1 MTASHT
7 YAPSPVL
14 DPVTKPEPLPG
25 GLDLLGR
32 ERPLFKEDLA
42 AAGDRIDQAVAEGRF
57 LVLGGAGTIGSAVVR
72 ELFTRHPRAL
82 HVVDVSENNLAE
94 LVRDLRSSL
103 GYTKGDFRTFA
114 VDVGSPEFDALVRAY
129 GPYTHVVNFSALK
142 HVRSERDPFTL
153 MRMLTVNVLNT
164 ARCLER
170 AVEAGAERSFCVS
183 TDKASSPVNLM
194 GASKRIMEM
203 VLERY
208 AEQVTVSSA
217 RFANVAFSDGSLP
230 FSWRQRMER
239 RQPLVAPRDV
249 RRYFITKEES
259 GILCLFSIVLGE
271 ARDVL
276 IPKLREDLH
285 LTTFAEM
292 SVRFLRS
299 RGFEPHPCQSE
310 EEARA
315 RADEL
320 ARARRWPCYFFESD
334 TTGEKPV
341 ERFHGSDEK
350 VDWGRFNDIGVVRT
364 EAGGGSGALE
374 RFERSVAELRRR
386 GCWEKEDLVALVQE
400 TLGEFDHRETFKYLD
415 QKM

>member
-1 MTASHT
+1 MTASH
-7 YAPSPVL
+7 PSTSPPL
-14 DPVTKPEPLPG
+14 LEPIPKPDSLSR
-25 GLDLLGR
+25 GLRLLGR
-32 ERPLFKEDLA
+32 ERPLFREDLEA
-42 AAGDRIDQAVAEGRF
+42 VGTEIDQAIAESRI
-57 LVLGGAGTIGSAVVR
+57 LVLGGAGSIGSAVVR
-72 ELFTRHPRAL
+72 ELFARDPVAL

-103 GYTKGDFRTFA
+103 GYTRGDFRTFA
-114 VDVGSPEFDALVRAY
+114 VDVGSPEFDALVRTQ

-170 AVEAGAERSFCVS
+170 AVEAGADRCFCVS
-183 TDKASSPVNLM
+183 TDKASNPVNLM

-208 AEQVTVSSA
+208 AEQVTVSTA

-230 FSWRQRMER
+230 FSWRRRMER

-249 RRYFITKEES
+249 RRYFISQEES
-259 GILCLFSIVLGE
+259 GVLCLFSIILGE
-271 ARDVL
+271 PRDVF

-285 LTTFAEM
+285 LATFSEM
-292 SVRFLRS
+292 AARFLRA

-315 RADEL
+315 RVDEL
-320 ARARRWPCYFFESD
+320 TRTGRWPCYFFESD

-341 ERFHGSDEK
+341 ERFHAEDER
-350 VDWGRFNDIGVVRT
+350 VDWGRFHDIGVVRS
-364 EAGGGSGALE
+364 EARGCPGALE
-374 RFERSVAELRRR
+374 RFERSVGELRRR
-386 GCWEKEDLVALVQE
+386 GRWEKEDLVALVQE